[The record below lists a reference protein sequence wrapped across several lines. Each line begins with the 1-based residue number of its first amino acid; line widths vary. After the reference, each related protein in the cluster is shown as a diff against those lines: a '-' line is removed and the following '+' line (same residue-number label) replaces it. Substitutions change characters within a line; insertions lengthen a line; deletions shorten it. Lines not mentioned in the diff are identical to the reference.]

1 MKKVYVVFCLLFVM
15 LFTSCYVQ
23 TEKELEK
30 ELYKLCEQAYF
41 EGQRDALEGDV
52 RIKKDDNGCWIWT
65 KSPWNTGKQPEFDPS
80 FNCE

>member
-1 MKKVYVVFCLLFVM
+1 MKKVYVVVCLLFVM

-23 TEKELEK
+23 TEK

-65 KSPWNTGKQPEFDPS
+65 KSPWNSNREPEFDPS